1 MQICGKVSIELKP
14 ASEYLYEEA
23 TYKKI
28 YADSLFF
35 LNRAK
40 EPSVKEEDKDR
51 YARVSILLM
60 AFYLES
66 LSNALFKQFDARS
79 EKKLYGTN
87 FSARGKLPEPIQ
99 NFLAVYRK
107 LCQKDLSLSTD
118 FIDDIFTIRNK
129 ILAHPLGF
137 SVIAGTGIPRGQG
150 CYDKKIK
157 YKKFTNF
164 PYVYSLF
171 KTSHAETVVNE
182 VRKFMNDYCNLLKN
196 KVPKPKIFD
205 AIRPT

>member
-1 MQICGKVSIELKP
+1 MKP

-79 EKKLYGTN
+79 EKK
-87 FSARGKLPEPIQ
+87 
-99 NFLAVYRK
+99 
-107 LCQKDLSLSTD
+107 
-118 FIDDIFTIRNK
+118 
-129 ILAHPLGF
+129 
-137 SVIAGTGIPRGQG
+137 
-150 CYDKKIK
+150 
-157 YKKFTNF
+157 
-164 PYVYSLF
+164 
-171 KTSHAETVVNE
+171 TV
-182 VRKFMNDYCNLLKN
+182 RD
-196 KVPKPKIFD
+196 KIFCKGK
-205 AIRPT
+205 IT